1 MGDEEKKKC
10 EEKYSNL
17 PQLTYVGQYG
27 EMWHGTIRQYKRT
40 AINFYEMY
48 DHCRLVHFGSKLT
61 SLKIK
66 KNSVT
71 LENKSRSVLEYIRI
85 LRSQ

>member
-1 MGDEEKKKC
+1 MPSVDM
-10 EEKYSNL
+10 
-17 PQLTYVGQYG
+17 GQYA
-27 EMWHGTIRQYKRT
+27 EMWLGAIRQYKWT
-40 AINFYEMY
+40 SINFYEMY
-48 DHCRLVHFGSKLT
+48 DYCRLVHFGSKLT